1 MDKINDLRQQID
13 ILDDE
18 LMELLNRRYDV
29 SEKIGEIKSNSK
41 KAVLDSKRE
50 IYVLDKAKKYNH
62 REQLELVYKTIM
74 HESKNIQ
81 RR

>member
-1 MDKINDLRQQID
+1 MDKINDLRHQID

-18 LMELLNRRYDV
+18 LMELLNRRYDA
-29 SEKIGEIKSNSK
+29 SEQIGEIKSTSK

-50 IYVLDKAKKYNH
+50 DYVLNKAKKYSH
-62 REQLELVYKTIM
+62 HKQLEIVYKTIM
-74 HESKNIQ
+74 NESKNIQ